1 MKLRPCSWVST
12 GSARQAEATEKEFCV
27 MAINLRELRQAC
39 EAYLNNK
46 VTVTVTQPTPGNG
59 TQINANEPFTFR
71 VTAVNANSAN
81 DGVQLTNVR
90 YRIEVNPTVPAT
102 PNSATVRVPRLG
114 RTTDLAGNPL
124 AAGAF
129 VAAMIHQPLLD
140 AAAVLEVG
148 ESDTVGFDGRT
159 GTENG
164 GLFTIRARIIADIDE
179 EFLFPDDQD
188 STSASISQAVQPV

>member
-1 MKLRPCSWVST
+1 
-12 GSARQAEATEKEFCV
+12 

-39 EAYLNNK
+39 EDYVNNK
-46 VTVTVTQPTPGNG
+46 VTVTVTQPTPSSG
-59 TQINANEPFTFR
+59 TQINANEQFGFR

-81 DGVQLTNVR
+81 GGVQLTNVR
-90 YRIEVNPTVPAT
+90 YRIEVNPTVPT
-102 PNSATVRVPRLG
+102 NPNSATVKVPRLG

-124 AAGAF
+124 GGGAF
-129 VAAMIHQPLLD
+129 VTAMIHQPLLD
-140 AAAVLEVG
+140 AAAVLAVG
-148 ESDTVGFDGRT
+148 ESDTLGFDGKT

-164 GLFTIRARIIADIDE
+164 GLFTIRARVIADVDE